1 MLGLKSLFR
10 NSNFKFD
17 FPNTQGAFRMKTSL
31 VVIVLAVAACAAGGQ
46 TTPQGQAPAA
56 STSSAPVIKDPAEYN
71 AYMGAAQQQ
80 DPAAKISGFEA
91 FLVQYPNSVMK
102 NDVLETLMGLYQQA
116 GNQPKMMAAAQR
128 LLQANPNN
136 VRALALLAYS
146 SKSANNWADARKYAE
161 QGLQAL
167 PNMSKPD
174 GVADADFA
182 KQKAQLSQLLNSIA
196 GFAALQTKD
205 YAAAQKYLR
214 ATVEANPASLQDVYP
229 LALAYL
235 TATPPDNVN
244 GLFFIAR
251 TANLAAGTAD
261 APKIEAYGKSVYTKY
276 HGTDQGWSD
285 LMAQT
290 KTTPLP
296 PAGFTIAQYVP
307 PTPAQQAH
315 DLVKDKTPDEIKK
328 MSFAEWQLV
337 LSSGAQED
345 ADKVWN
351 VIKGLPLQ
359 MEGWV
364 IKASPTEL
372 QIAGTEDDN
381 EAKRADIVLTMTG
394 PIPPRLMPAE
404 GATFDFEGTPASYVP
419 NPFVMTMEKGAL
431 LTKAPPAGRKKP
443 PVHHKP
449 AAQ

>member
-1 MLGLKSLFR
+1 
-10 NSNFKFD
+10 
-17 FPNTQGAFRMKTSL
+17 MKTSL
-31 VVIVLAVAACAAGGQ
+31 VVIVLAVAACAASGQ

-56 STSSAPVIKDPAEYN
+56 QPGAASSSAPVIKDPAEYN

-102 NDVLETLMGLYQQA
+102 TDVLEALMRLYQQTN
-116 GNQPKMMAAAQR
+116 NQAKMTDAAQR
-128 LLQANPNN
+128 VLQANPND
-136 VRALALLAYS
+136 VPALALLAYGAKGS
-146 SKSANNWADARKYAE
+146 NDWANARKYAE

-167 PNMSKPD
+167 PGMIKPD
-174 GVADADFA
+174 GAQDADFA
-182 KQKAQLSQLLNSIA
+182 KEKSQLSQLLNSVA

-205 YAAAQKYLR
+205 FPSAQKYLR
-214 ATVEANPASLQDVYP
+214 TSVEANPTNLQDLYP

-235 TATPPDNVN
+235 TATPPDTVN

-251 TANLAAGTAD
+251 TANLAAGTPD

-285 LMAQT
+285 LMATT

-307 PTPAQQAH
+307 PTPAEQAH

-328 MSFAEWQLV
+328 MTFAEWELV
-337 LSSGAQED
+337 LSSGQPED

-364 IKASPTEL
+364 IKAASTEID
-372 QIAGTEDDN
+372 IAGTEDDN
-381 EAKRADIVLTMTG
+381 EAKRADIILNMTG
-394 PIPPRLMPAE
+394 PIPERLIPKE

-419 NPFVMTMEKGAL
+419 SPFVMTMEKGAL
-431 LTKAPPAGRKKP
+431 LTKAPPPGKKKP
-443 PVHHKP
+443 PVHHRP

>member
-1 MLGLKSLFR
+1 MNK
-10 NSNFKFD
+10 
-17 FPNTQGAFRMKTSL
+17 SL
-31 VVIVLAVAACAAGGQ
+31 VVIVLAVAACAAGGP
-46 TTPQGQAPAA
+46 TTPQGQAQGTGA
-56 STSSAPVIKDPAEYN
+56 SSSAPVIKDPAEYN
-71 AYMGAAQQQ
+71 AYMGAAQQP

-116 GNQPKMMAAAQR
+116 SNQAKMMEAAQR

-146 SKSANNWADARKYAE
+146 SKAANNWADARKYAE

-167 PNMSKPD
+167 PNMTKPD

-182 KQKAQLSQLLNSIA
+182 KQKAQLSQLLNSVA
-196 GFAALQTKD
+196 GFAALQMKD
-205 YAAAQKYLR
+205 YASAQKYLR

-235 TATPPDNVN
+235 TATPPDSVN

-261 APKIEAYGKSVYTKY
+261 GPKIEAYGKSVYTKY

-285 LMAQT
+285 LMATT

-364 IKASPTEL
+364 IKASSTEL

-381 EAKRADIVLTMTG
+381 EAKRADIILTMTG

-431 LTKAPPAGRKKP
+431 LTKAPPPGKKKP
-443 PVHHKP
+443 PVHHRP

>member
-1 MLGLKSLFR
+1 
-10 NSNFKFD
+10 
-17 FPNTQGAFRMKTSL
+17 MKTSL

-56 STSSAPVIKDPAEYN
+56 GASSSAAPVIKDPAEYN

-116 GNQPKMMAAAQR
+116 GNQAKMMEAAQR

-146 SKSANNWADARKYAE
+146 AKSSNNWPDARKYAE
-161 QGLQAL
+161 QGLAAL
-167 PNMSKPD
+167 PNMAKPD

-182 KQKAQLSQLLNSIA
+182 KQKAQLSALLNSVA

-205 YAAAQKYLR
+205 YPSAQKYLR
-214 ATVEANPASLQDVYP
+214 ATVEANPTSLQDVYP

-235 TATPPDNVN
+235 TATPPDSVN

-251 TANLAAGTAD
+251 TANLAAATPDG
-261 APKIEAYGKSVYTKY
+261 PKIEAYGKSVYTKY

-290 KTTPLP
+290 KTNPLP

-372 QIAGTEDDN
+372 DIAGTEDDN
-381 EAKRADIVLTMTG
+381 EAKRADITLTMTG

-431 LTKAPPAGRKKP
+431 LTKAPPPGKKKP

>member
-1 MLGLKSLFR
+1 
-10 NSNFKFD
+10 
-17 FPNTQGAFRMKTSL
+17 
-31 VVIVLAVAACAAGGQ
+31 
-46 TTPQGQAPAA
+46 
-56 STSSAPVIKDPAEYN
+56 
-71 AYMGAAQQQ
+71 
-80 DPAAKISGFEA
+80 
-91 FLVQYPNSVMK
+91 
-102 NDVLETLMGLYQQA
+102 
-116 GNQPKMMAAAQR
+116 
-128 LLQANPNN
+128 
-136 VRALALLAYS
+136 
-146 SKSANNWADARKYAE
+146 
-161 QGLQAL
+161 
-167 PNMSKPD
+167 
-174 GVADADFA
+174 
-182 KQKAQLSQLLNSIA
+182 
-196 GFAALQTKD
+196 
-205 YAAAQKYLR
+205 
-214 ATVEANPASLQDVYP
+214 
-229 LALAYL
+229 
-235 TATPPDNVN
+235 VN

-251 TANLAAGTAD
+251 TANLAAGTPD
-261 APKIEAYGKSVYTKY
+261 GPKIEAYGKSVYTKY

-290 KTTPLP
+290 KTTTLP

-328 MSFAEWQLV
+328 MTFAEWELV

-381 EAKRADIVLTMTG
+381 EAKRADIILTMTG

-431 LTKAPPAGRKKP
+431 LTKAPPPGKRKP

>member
-1 MLGLKSLFR
+1 
-10 NSNFKFD
+10 
-17 FPNTQGAFRMKTSL
+17 MKTSL
-31 VVIVLAVAACAAGGQ
+31 VAIVLAVAACAAGGPA
-46 TTPQGQAPAA
+46 TPQAQAQG
-56 STSSAPVIKDPAEYN
+56 STASSAPVIKDPAEYN

-80 DPAAKISGFEA
+80 DPGAKISGFEA

-102 NDVLETLMGLYQQA
+102 QDVLETLMGLYQQT
-116 GNQPKMMAAAQR
+116 GNQAKMMEAAQR
-128 LLQANPNN
+128 ILQANPNN

-146 SKSANNWADARKYAE
+146 AKAANNWADARKYAE

-167 PNMSKPD
+167 PSMTKPD

-182 KQKAQLSQLLNSIA
+182 KQKAQLSGLLNSVA

-235 TATPPDNVN
+235 TATPPDTVN

-261 APKIEAYGKSVYTKY
+261 APKIESYGKSVYTKY

-364 IKASPTEL
+364 IKASSTEL
-372 QIAGTEDDN
+372 DIAGTDDDN
-381 EAKRADIVLTMTG
+381 EAKRADINLTMSG
-394 PIPPRLMPAE
+394 PIPPKLMPAE

-419 NPFVMTMEKGAL
+419 NPFVMTMENGTL
-431 LTKAPPAGRKKP
+431 LTKAPAPGKKKP
-443 PVHHKP
+443 PVHHHT

>member
-1 MLGLKSLFR
+1 
-10 NSNFKFD
+10 
-17 FPNTQGAFRMKTSL
+17 MKTSL

-71 AYMGAAQQQ
+71 AYMGAAQQP

-116 GNQPKMMAAAQR
+116 GNQAKMMEAAQR

-146 SKSANNWADARKYAE
+146 SKAANNWADARKYAE

-167 PNMSKPD
+167 PNMTKPD

-182 KQKAQLSQLLNSIA
+182 KQKAQLSQLLNSVA

-205 YAAAQKYLR
+205 FAAAQKYLR
-214 ATVEANPASLQDVYP
+214 ASVEANPANLQDVYP

-235 TATPPDNVN
+235 TATPPDNLN

-251 TANLAAGTAD
+251 TANLAAGTPD

-285 LMAQT
+285 LMATT

-315 DLVKDKTPDEIKK
+315 DLVKDKTPDQIKK

-372 QIAGTEDDN
+372 DIAGTEDDN
-381 EAKRADIVLTMTG
+381 EAKRADITLTMTG

-431 LTKAPPAGRKKP
+431 LTKAPPPGKKKP

>member
-1 MLGLKSLFR
+1 
-10 NSNFKFD
+10 
-17 FPNTQGAFRMKTSL
+17 MKTSL

-56 STSSAPVIKDPAEYN
+56 GATSAAPVIKDPAEYN

-116 GNQPKMMAAAQR
+116 GNQAKMMEAAQR

-146 SKSANNWADARKYAE
+146 SKSSNNWADARKYAE

-167 PNMSKPD
+167 PNMAKPD

-182 KQKAQLSQLLNSIA
+182 KQKTQLSGLLNSVA

-214 ATVEANPASLQDVYP
+214 AAVEANPASLQDVYP

-235 TATPPDNVN
+235 TATPPDTVN

-251 TANLAAGTAD
+251 TANLAAGTPD
-261 APKIEAYGKSVYTKY
+261 GPKIEAYGKSVYTKY

-381 EAKRADIVLTMTG
+381 EAKRADIILTMTG

-431 LTKAPPAGRKKP
+431 LTKASPPGKKKP